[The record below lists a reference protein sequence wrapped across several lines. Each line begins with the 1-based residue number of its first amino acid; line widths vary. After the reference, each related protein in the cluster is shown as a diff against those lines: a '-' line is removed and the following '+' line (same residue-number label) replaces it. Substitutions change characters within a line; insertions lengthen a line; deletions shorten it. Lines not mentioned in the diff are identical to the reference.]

1 MAKTPKLKTNSRS
14 KSAHSRAARRE
25 VSPSVNV
32 DKSLTS
38 LPRAERTNTSV
49 PAVLGAQHN
58 SGVSKKGKKPKSR
71 AQRLRQ
77 EKGLERAEV
86 VLDKREKKVTKSV
99 RKLSGVKARKVTWDE
114 LNKKISHAPEK
125 EKEKG
130 ETGDVDIVDTNE
142 MEAEITLPPPKAPSN
157 PVDIPTEQEEQT
169 GLDLDE
175 DIT

>member
-1 MAKTPKLKTNSRS
+1 MAKTPKLKSNGRS

-25 VSPSVNV
+25 VSPSVNI

-38 LPRAERTNTSV
+38 LPRAERTSTSV
-49 PAVLGAQHN
+49 PAVLGTRHN
-58 SGVSKKGKKPKSR
+58 SGVSKKSKKPKSR

-99 RKLSGVKARKVTWDE
+99 RKFSGVKARKATWDE
-114 LNKKISHAPEK
+114 LNKKISRAPEK
-125 EKEKG
+125 VKE
-130 ETGDVDIVDTNE
+130 ETKDVDIDDMDE
-142 MEAEITLPPPKAPSN
+142 MEAEATIPAPQASTH
-157 PVDIPTEQEEQT
+157 IPTETAEQT
-169 GLDLDE
+169 GLELDE

>member
-38 LPRAERTNTSV
+38 LPRAERTSTSV

-125 EKEKG
+125 EKG
-130 ETGDVDIVDTNE
+130 ETRDVDIVDTNE